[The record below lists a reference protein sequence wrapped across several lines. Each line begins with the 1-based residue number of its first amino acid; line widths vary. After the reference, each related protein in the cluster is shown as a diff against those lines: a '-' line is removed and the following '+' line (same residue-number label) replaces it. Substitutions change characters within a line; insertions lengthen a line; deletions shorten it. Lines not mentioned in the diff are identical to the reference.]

1 MMICRSKAVS
11 VFDYRNIDL
20 GEYAAPF
27 VMNEETLQQK
37 LEKLRTR
44 HGRLQN
50 ADSVM
55 QDDFVTLNTESDIPK
70 YQKTGL
76 QLRVGKGLFSPEL
89 EQAILGM
96 RTGGEETVSL
106 PEGEVRV

>member
-37 LEKLRTR
+37 LENCVPVMEGCRTR
-44 HGRLQN
+44 T
-50 ADSVM
+50 A
-55 QDDFVTLNTESDIPK
+55 
-70 YQKTGL
+70 
-76 QLRVGKGLFSPEL
+76 
-89 EQAILGM
+89 
-96 RTGGEETVSL
+96 
-106 PEGEVRV
+106 

>member
-44 HGRLQN
+44 HGRLYP
-50 ADSVM
+50 
-55 QDDFVTLNTESDIPK
+55 EYGIRYPK
-70 YQKTGL
+70 ISKDRSATAG
-76 QLRVGKGLFSPEL
+76 R
-89 EQAILGM
+89 
-96 RTGGEETVSL
+96 
-106 PEGEVRV
+106 

>member
-44 HGRLQN
+44 HGL
-50 ADSVM
+50 
-55 QDDFVTLNTESDIPK
+55 
-70 YQKTGL
+70 
-76 QLRVGKGLFSPEL
+76 
-89 EQAILGM
+89 
-96 RTGGEETVSL
+96 SL
-106 PEGEVRV
+106 IHI